1 MKHCLYCKSEMN
13 TSDAAYAENPFC
25 VKCLPERM
33 KKAAEERGP
42 GKWVTEGNY
51 VVWKEQDERKS
62 T

>member
-51 VVWKEQDERKS
+51 VV
-62 T
+62 